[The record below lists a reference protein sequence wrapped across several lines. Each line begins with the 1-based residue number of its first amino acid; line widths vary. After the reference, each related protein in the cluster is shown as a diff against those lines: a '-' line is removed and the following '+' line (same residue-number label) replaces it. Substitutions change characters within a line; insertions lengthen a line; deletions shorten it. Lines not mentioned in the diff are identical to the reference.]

1 MSSPALLSAA
11 ALPNIRE
18 TFGAIYIGVIF
29 AAFFQG
35 LLTVQAYIYYEHFP
49 RDSWVLKTLVAVVW
63 LTDLAHLGV
72 VGTIPWH
79 TLVVNWGNVPVLSS
93 LNRERS
99 IHVILVGIPSI
110 LCQAF
115 FLHRLWKMSQKKWTL
130 VVPLTLASLAVF
142 GLDFFLAIQNTINP
156 DPTSFI
162 HDKNEAISM
171 FTIGAGTDFCIAL
184 AMVWYLQ
191 HGKTGFDKSNFILT
205 RLIQY
210 TVATGLASS
219 LLAVACVI
227 ADFLKPKSYIFIAM
241 HFSLGRMY
249 TNALLAT
256 LNSRR
261 NLRNTFSNAEVGDW
275 SATPGL
281 PSGGAVFSMP
291 TVTQSTSV
299 NANEEFRLAKDS
311 FKLSKDTE
319 SQPQW

>member
-1 MSSPALLSAA
+1 MSSLALMSAA
-11 ALPNIRE
+11 ALPDIRD
-18 TFGAIYIGVIF
+18 TFGAVYIGVIF

-35 LLTVQAYIYYEHFP
+35 LLTVQAYIYYEQFP

-72 VGTIPWH
+72 VGSIPWH

-93 LNRERS
+93 QNKERS

-130 VVPLTLASLAVF
+130 VVPLALASLAVF
-142 GLDFFLAIQNTINP
+142 GLEFFLSIQNTINP
-156 DPTSFI
+156 DPTSYI
-162 HDKNEAISM
+162 HDKKEAISM
-171 FTIGAGTDFCIAL
+171 FTIGAATDFCIAVS
-184 AMVWYLQ
+184 MVYYLQ
-191 HGKTGFDKSNFILT
+191 RGKAGFDTTNFILT

-261 NLRNTFSNAEVGDW
+261 KLRSALGNTQVDSW
-275 SATPGL
+275 STPPG
-281 PSGGAVFSMP
+281 PSGGPVVAMP
-291 TVTQSTSV
+291 TVTQCTTV
-299 NANEEFRLAKDS
+299 IANEFNLDRDS
-311 FKLSKDTE
+311 FQRSKDAE